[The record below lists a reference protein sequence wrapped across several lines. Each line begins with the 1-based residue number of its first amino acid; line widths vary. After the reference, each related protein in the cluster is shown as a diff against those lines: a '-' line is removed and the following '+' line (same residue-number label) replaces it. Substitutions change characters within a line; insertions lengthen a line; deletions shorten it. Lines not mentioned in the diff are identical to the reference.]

1 VPAAAVMAATAMLA
15 AATVLAATVLA
26 TATVLAAATVLATT
40 EVPAADRGH
49 AWQKQS
55 PARPPSGDRAGPRS
69 AVWVRERH

>member
-1 VPAAAVMAATAMLA
+1 
-15 AATVLAATVLA
+15 VL
-26 TATVLAAATVLATT
+26 AATVLATT

-55 PARPPSGDRAGPRS
+55 PARPPSGGRAGPRS